1 MNVLIDKSF
10 DKDLKAITDPKLK
23 AKLADLIDEIIDIG
37 RFNNIR
43 DIKKLKGD
51 SISYRIKFGDYRIGL
66 EYEDNSIKLIR
77 FLHRKDIYKY
87 FP

>member
-10 DKDLKAITDPKLK
+10 DKDLKSITDSKLK
-23 AKLADLIDEIIDIG
+23 AKLADLIDTIIDNE
-37 RFNNIR
+37 RFNYIGN
-43 DIKKLKGD
+43 IKKLKGD
-51 SISYRIKFGDYRIGL
+51 SISYRIKLGDYRIGL

-77 FLHRKDIYKY
+77 FLHRKEIYKY